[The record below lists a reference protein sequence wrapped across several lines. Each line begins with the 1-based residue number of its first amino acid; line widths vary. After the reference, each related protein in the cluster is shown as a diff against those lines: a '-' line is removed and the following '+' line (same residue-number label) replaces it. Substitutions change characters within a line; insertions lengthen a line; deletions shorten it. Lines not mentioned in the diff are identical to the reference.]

1 MTTFLLIRHGLC
13 DPVGKAI
20 AGRTLGVHLNVPGR
34 AQAEALAARLSSLPI
49 SAIYSSPL
57 ERALETAEPLARRLH
72 LRVSS
77 LAGLNEVDFGD
88 WTGLTLAALA
98 EITEWREF
106 NTRRSTTR
114 IPNGEIISEV
124 VARVSEELD
133 RLRRQHESELVAV
146 VSHGDVLRGLLSH
159 VLGMPLD
166 LLHRLEVEPASV
178 SALSYAG
185 GAPRLLLMNSTE
197 GWPPDVSTPGIAVR
211 A

>member
-1 MTTFLLIRHGLC
+1 MTTFLLIRHALC

-20 AGRTLGVHLNVPGR
+20 AGRTPGVHLNVPGL
-34 AQAEALAARLSSLPI
+34 AQAEALAARLGSLPI

-72 LRVSS
+72 VRVSS

-98 EITEWREF
+98 EIPAWREF

-178 SALSYAG
+178 SVLSYAG
-185 GAPRLLLMNSTE
+185 GARRVLLMNSTE
-197 GWPPDVSTPGIAVR
+197 GWPPEVSTR
-211 A
+211 E

>member
-1 MTTFLLIRHGLC
+1 MTTFLLIRHALC

-20 AGRTLGVHLNVPGR
+20 AGRTPGVHLNVPGL
-34 AQAEALAARLSSLPI
+34 AQAEALATRVGSLPI

-57 ERALETAEPLARRLH
+57 ERALETAEPLAHRLQV
-72 LRVSS
+72 RVSS

-98 EITEWREF
+98 EIPAWREF
-106 NTRRSTTR
+106 NMRRSTTR

-124 VARVSEELD
+124 VDRVSEELD
-133 RLRRQHESELVAV
+133 RLRRKHESELVAV

-178 SALSYAG
+178 SVLSYAG

-197 GWPPDVSTPGIAVR
+197 GWPSEVSTRG
-211 A
+211 

>member
-1 MTTFLLIRHGLC
+1 MTTFLLIRHALC

-20 AGRTLGVHLNVPGR
+20 AGRTPGVHLNVPGL
-34 AQAEALAARLSSLPI
+34 AQAEALAARLGSLPI

-57 ERALETAEPLARRLH
+57 ERALETAEPLARRSH

-77 LAGLNEVDFGD
+77 LTGLNEVDFGD

-98 EITEWREF
+98 AIPEWREF

-114 IPNGEIISEV
+114 IPNGEIMSEV

-133 RLRRQHESELVAV
+133 RLRRQHESELLAV

-178 SALSYAG
+178 SVLSYDGA
-185 GAPRLLLMNSTE
+185 APRLLLMNSTE
-197 GWPPDVSTPGIAVR
+197 GWPLEVSTRG
-211 A
+211 

>member
-1 MTTFLLIRHGLC
+1 MTTFLLIRHALC

-20 AGRTLGVHLNVPGR
+20 AGRTPGVHLNVPGL
-34 AQAEALAARLSSLPI
+34 AQAEALATRVGSLPI

-72 LRVSS
+72 LRVSP

-124 VARVSEELD
+124 VARVSEELE

-178 SALSYAG
+178 SVLSYAG

-197 GWPPDVSTPGIAVR
+197 GWPPEVSTRG
-211 A
+211 